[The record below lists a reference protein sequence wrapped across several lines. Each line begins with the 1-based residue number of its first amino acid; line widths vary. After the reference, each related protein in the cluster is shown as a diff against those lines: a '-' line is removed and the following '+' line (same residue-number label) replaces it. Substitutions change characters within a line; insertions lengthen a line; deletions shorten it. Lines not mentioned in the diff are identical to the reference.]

1 MLPPGLPITRVAMT
15 TSAHLP
21 DAGSYVEM
29 TSSDEQAA
37 RVRVV
42 HAESAGL
49 TLSAPPAAVPPVG
62 TPVTLRWSAAPR
74 GRYAL
79 QCAVIGVE
87 ESRVR
92 VRAAGAAEI
101 EQQRH
106 FVRGGGGEQIV
117 MRRAGQG
124 DAHGFIR
131 DISEHSMRA
140 HFEGTTV
147 TEGEELQLWIQLGSE
162 IVDIPAVASR
172 VAMLPQQV
180 PPGPMSVEIVA
191 IFATDESQARIIR
204 RYVMRQQLLSRTRA

>member
-1 MLPPGLPITRVAMT
+1 MLIRGLPITRVAMT

-29 TSSDEQAA
+29 TASDEQAA

-42 HAESAGL
+42 HAEGVGL
-49 TLSAPPAAVPPVG
+49 TLSAPRAAVPPVG
-62 TPVTLRWSAAPR
+62 TPITLRWSAAPR

-79 QCAVIGVE
+79 QCAVVDIE
-87 ESRVR
+87 ENRVR
-92 VRAAGAAEI
+92 VRTSGTAEI
-101 EQQRH
+101 EQQRL
-106 FVRGGGGEQIV
+106 FVRGGGGEQVV

-140 HFEGTTV
+140 HFEDTAV
-147 TEGEELQLWIQLGSE
+147 TEGEDLQLWIQLGGE
-162 IVDIPAVASR
+162 IVDVPAVASR
-172 VAMLPQQV
+172 VAMMPQQV

-191 IFATDESQARIIR
+191 IFATDESQARVVR
-204 RYVMRQQLLSRTRA
+204 RYVMRQQLLNRTRA

>member
-1 MLPPGLPITRVAMT
+1 MT
-15 TSAHLP
+15 TTAHLP

-29 TSSDEQAA
+29 TASDEQAA

-42 HAESAGL
+42 HAEGAGL
-49 TLSAPPAAVPPVG
+49 TLSAPQAAVPPVG

-79 QCAVIGVE
+79 PCAVVGIDE
-87 ESRVR
+87 NRV
-92 VRAAGAAEI
+92 VLRAAGTAEI
-101 EQQRH
+101 EQQRL
-106 FVRGGGGEQIV
+106 FVRGGGGERII
-117 MRRAGQG
+117 MRRPGWD
-124 DAHGFIR
+124 DAHGWIR

-140 HFEGTTV
+140 HFEGTNV
-147 TEGEELQLWIQLGSE
+147 VAGEELQLWIQLGSE

>member
-1 MLPPGLPITRVAMT
+1 MPVPRLPITGVAMT
-15 TSAHLP
+15 TPAQLP

-29 TSSDEQAA
+29 TASDEQAA

-42 HAESAGL
+42 HAEGAGL
-49 TLSAPPAAVPPVG
+49 TLSAPLAAVPRVG
-62 TPVTLRWSAAPR
+62 TSVTLRWSAAPR

-79 QCAVIGVE
+79 PCAVVEVE
-87 ESRVR
+87 ENRVE
-92 VRAAGAAEI
+92 VHPAGEAVV

-106 FVRGGGGEQIV
+106 FVRGGGGEQII
-117 MRRAGQG
+117 MRRPGWR
-124 DAHGFIR
+124 DAHGWIR
-131 DISEHSMRA
+131 DISENSMRA
-140 HFEGTTV
+140 HFEGTNV
-147 TEGEELQLWIQLGSE
+147 VEGEDLQLWIQLGSE

-191 IFATDESQARIIR
+191 IFATEESLARIIR

>member
-1 MLPPGLPITRVAMT
+1 MT
-15 TSAHLP
+15 TPAQLP

-29 TSSDEQAA
+29 TASDEQAA

-42 HAESAGL
+42 HAEGAGL
-49 TLSAPPAAVPPVG
+49 TLSAPLAAVPRVG
-62 TPVTLRWSAAPR
+62 TSVTLRWSAAPR

-79 QCAVIGVE
+79 PCAVVEVE
-87 ESRVR
+87 ENRVE
-92 VRAAGAAEI
+92 VHPAGEAVV

-106 FVRGGGGEQIV
+106 FVRGGGGEQII
-117 MRRAGQG
+117 MRRPGWR
-124 DAHGFIR
+124 DAHGWIR
-131 DISEHSMRA
+131 DISENSMRA
-140 HFEGTTV
+140 HFEGTNV
-147 TEGEELQLWIQLGSE
+147 VEGEDLQLWIQLGSE

-191 IFATDESQARIIR
+191 IFATEESLARIIR

>member
-1 MLPPGLPITRVAMT
+1 VAGLPITRVAMT
-15 TSAHLP
+15 TPAHLP

-29 TSSDEQAA
+29 TDSDEQAA

-49 TLSAPPAAVPPVG
+49 TLSAPLASVPRVG
-62 TPVTLRWSAAPR
+62 SSVTLRWSAAPR

-79 QCAVIGVE
+79 PCAVVDVE
-87 ESRVR
+87 ENRVE
-92 VRAAGAAEI
+92 VRAAGEAEV
-101 EQQRH
+101 EQHRN
-106 FVRGGGGEQIV
+106 FVRGGGGEQII
-117 MRRAGQG
+117 MRRPGWR
-124 DAHGFIR
+124 DAHGWIR

-140 HFEGTTV
+140 HFEGTNV
-147 TEGEELQLWIQLGSE
+147 AEGEELQLWIQLGSE

-191 IFATDESQARIIR
+191 IFDTDESMARVIR
-204 RYVMRQQLLSRTRA
+204 RYVMRQQLLSRTRS

>member
-1 MLPPGLPITRVAMT
+1 MT
-15 TSAHLP
+15 TTAHLP

-29 TSSDEQAA
+29 TASDEQAA

-49 TLSAPPAAVPPVG
+49 TLSAPLADVPPVG

-79 QCAVIGVE
+79 PCAVVDVE
-87 ESRVR
+87 ENQVR
-92 VRAAGAAEI
+92 VRASGTAEI

-106 FVRGGGGEQIV
+106 FVRGGGGEQVI
-117 MRRAGQG
+117 MRRSGQA

-162 IVDIPAVASR
+162 IVDVAAMAHR
-172 VAMLPQQV
+172 VAMVPQQV

-191 IFATDESQARIIR
+191 IFAGDESQARVVR